1 MGEPRPAARSSATE
15 LAHAKALIEKQ
26 DFKPAIALFE
36 SLLVSDLPVDLASEV
51 QTNLAAAL
59 CTIAQGEGVPHDLAL
74 TQLEQARVLLSE
86 ALLHYQPMTAPRE
99 WASARANLALVYLA
113 RHRLSGSDNDVLQ
126 AHMAL
131 DGTEPALLKIDDVDT
146 IGWIQAIRDY
156 LLDMRERRSKRR

>member
-1 MGEPRPAARSSATE
+1 MGEPRQTERGAAAE

-26 DFKPAIALFE
+26 DFKSAIALFE
-36 SLLVSDLPVDLASEV
+36 DLLGSGLPIDLASEV

-59 CTIAQGEGVPHDLAL
+59 CTVAQSDDIPEATAM
-74 TQLEQARVLLSE
+74 TQLEQARVLLAQ

-113 RHRLSGSDNDVLQ
+113 RHRLSGSHNDVLQ

-131 DGTEPALLKIDDVDT
+131 DGTEQALRKVDDVNLT
-146 IGWIQAIRDY
+146 GWIEAIRDY
-156 LLDMRERRSKRR
+156 LLDMRDRRSRRR